1 MQQSDVD
8 QFRTLEVPAQKLFIN
23 GKWVE
28 GCGKPFVTTSP
39 INGHKLALISTANSQ
54 DVDDAVQAA
63 RISFDSGIWSR
74 SPLGFR
80 KKVMLKI
87 ADLLQEII
95 P

>member
-39 INGHKLALISTANSQ
+39 INGHKLVMEEQELHRKQVLNM
-54 DVDDAVQAA
+54 
-63 RISFDSGIWSR
+63 
-74 SPLGFR
+74 LGYLGR
-80 KKVMLKI
+80 WV
-87 ADLLQEII
+87 
-95 P
+95 